1 VSGLPLRE
9 RSNRRQSIPG
19 LALVLLSFAACKGG
33 EPAAQSNDATA
44 TSPMSADELLGM
56 TSASSSF
63 YGGDTSALRFGD
75 PAERVLV
82 VSKDGPWIRASEFD
96 AWLGTYPLDI
106 TASDPDE
113 ARRQAL
119 DQMITFKLVVA
130 KAREAGY
137 AQRIDTGAG
146 TLEPKALAIS
156 YIRDRMTDIGG
167 VSDAEARAFLE
178 AHRELLAGIEDPRIP
193 PELRAAAV
201 KGSVRGQQLRAQ
213 IAQWRQA
220 AGIRYEE
227 GVAR

>member
-1 VSGLPLRE
+1 VSRIPLIE
-9 RSNRRQSIPG
+9 RSNQRQSIPW
-19 LALVLLSFAACKGG
+19 LALVLLALAACKGG
-33 EPAAQSNDATA
+33 EPAAPSETAA
-44 TSPMSADELLGM
+44 TSDLLGM

-63 YGGDTSALRFGD
+63 YGGDTSGLRFGA

-82 VSKDGPWIRASEFD
+82 VSNDGPWLRAGEFD

-106 TASDPDE
+106 TASDPGE
-113 ARRQAL
+113 ARLQAL
-119 DQMITFKLVVA
+119 DQMITFKLIVA

-137 AQRIDTGAG
+137 AQRLDAGAG

-178 AHRELLAGIEDPRIP
+178 AHRELFPGIDDPRIP

-213 IAQWRQA
+213 IAQSRLE